1 MSGYD
6 DGFDI
11 PAMLADRV
19 LALVCELL
27 PGGIREGNYFRAGSV
42 YGEKGQSLVVCLAGP
57 RRGRWRDYADVDVYG
72 DLVDLIAFTKTNRDL
87 KKAFAWAREWLGLPP
102 LAVGFAP
109 GVRSPATPRALPP
122 VRLRPKPRPRRG
134 GRARKPR
141 CFAMM
146 PRTASGRGGSG
157 TRRGRSRPAMWST
170 AISKPARSI

>member
-19 LALVCELL
+19 LALVGELL

-42 YGEKGQSLVVCLAGP
+42 GGEQGQSLVVWLAGP
-57 RRGRWRDYADVDVYG
+57 RRGRWRDHADINVYG

-87 KKAFAWAREWLGLPP
+87 KKAFAWAREWLDLPP
-102 LAVGFAP
+102 AGG
-109 GVRSPATPRALPP
+109 GVASDVLSPARPG
-122 VRLRPKPRPRRG
+122 RLRPKPRLRRG

-146 PRTASGRGGSG
+146 PRTASARDGSG
-157 TRRGRSRPAMWST
+157 TGRGRSRRATWST
-170 AISKPARSI
+170 SISKPERSI